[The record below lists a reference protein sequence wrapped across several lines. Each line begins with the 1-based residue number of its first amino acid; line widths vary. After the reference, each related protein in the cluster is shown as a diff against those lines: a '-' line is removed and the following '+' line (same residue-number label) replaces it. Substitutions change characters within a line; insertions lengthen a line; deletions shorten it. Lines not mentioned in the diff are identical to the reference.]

1 MEPMRSVPTG
11 RIGAFLS
18 AGLLTM
24 TPACG
29 GGAQPPPSPPPQAP
43 SLPGTSAQ
51 PSAPAD
57 SSVAATPDPRPTTG
71 STHGRRPS
79 KKPTGSSGSS
89 IGTTKVDSVTA
100 LARTWPTKVKAGSK
114 ITVQVAVSGDQV
126 PVLVRLRGTC
136 YADVRL
142 YPKAD
147 FYLQW
152 HGKWTNVTAGSVP
165 HPAVVTVSARLPK
178 QCGSTAPANG
188 GPDVADAA
196 TKKSYGLD
204 GHDFTVYR

>member
-11 RIGAFLS
+11 RIGAILA
-18 AGLLTM
+18 AGLLIM
-24 TPACG
+24 TAACG
-29 GGAQPPPSPPPQAP
+29 GGTPQPPLPPPKMPSQA
-43 SLPGTSAQ
+43 GTSAQ
-51 PSAPAD
+51 PSAPA
-57 SSVAATPDPRPTTG
+57 SGSVAATSTPRPTG
-71 STHGRRPS
+71 SSTHRSKPA
-79 KKPTGSSGSS
+79 KKPTGSSSSS
-89 IGTTKVDSVTA
+89 IGTTKVDSVSA
-100 LARTWPTKVKAGSK
+100 LARTWPRKVKAGSK

-126 PVLVRLRGTC
+126 PVLVRLQGTC
-136 YADVRL
+136 YADLQR

-152 HGKWTNVTAGSVP
+152 HGKWTKVTAGPVA
-165 HPAVVTVSARLPK
+165 HPAIITVSVRLPK